1 MRHVTSVLL
10 PYYYFSAAFLLHYF
24 TTTLLQQVM
33 PVVQTCYVL
42 GEDLTDIITAADC
55 MQRAFKAQRV
65 RARGREGGRGGG
77 GGGGRERVL
86 RL

>member
-1 MRHVTSVLL
+1 M
-10 PYYYFSAAFLLHYF
+10 
-24 TTTLLQQVM
+24 
-33 PVVQTCYVL
+33 VQTCYVL

-77 GGGGRERVL
+77 GGGERERVM